1 MKNIKWFNTII
12 LFVIFSCNTSSKM
25 TPMKKNLYPEPPKVE
40 AKSVKFEEFG
50 NIRIDPWFWLRDKN
64 NPKVIE
70 YLKAENTYC
79 DTVMADTRELEE
91 QIFNEIKNR
100 IKEDD
105 ESVHVPYNGYAYFT
119 RTRKG
124 KQYPVYYRQKIS
136 GGAEEILFD
145 VNLMAENQ
153 PAFLF
158 EDYAISPDNRYAAY
172 TYNTT
177 GSYAEF
183 NLKIRDLLSGND
195 LPYTIEKVQSFAW
208 AADSKTLFYVVVNES
223 LRPYKVLR
231 YNIEMPG
238 RNVTVYEE
246 KDEMFNVSVDK
257 TLSEDY
263 LVIHS
268 SSFTTTEVRLLKANQ
283 PEGAFHIFTPRR
295 KGIRYSVEHN
305 RIKGFYINYQ
315 DEMLKNGKILL
326 CDEILP
332 SDPASWREIITHN
345 PDTKIHDMD
354 VFEKH
359 LVLFTRSQGL
369 TRIKIYSLEGQLRYE
384 IKFPEPVYVVTPHQN
399 PEYDQNVFR
408 YSYASLNRPNTVYE
422 INLLDFNSC
431 ILKQQEIP
439 SGFNPEDYVV
449 EREFATSTDGTRVP
463 MVILYRKGMK
473 KNGDNPALL
482 YGYGAYGYSTDAWF
496 RPSIFSLVDRGF
508 LYAIGQVRGGSEMGE
523 QWYEDGKLM
532 KKKNSFEDFI
542 SCAEHLIN
550 LGYTSPRRLSIMGGS
565 AGGLLVGATVNMRP
579 DLFGAVV
586 AAVPFVDVINTM
598 LDETLPL
605 TTQEYEQWG
614 NPHEEEAYR
623 YILSYSPYDNIKDTV
638 YPHILATAGLNDSQ
652 VLFHEPAKWV
662 AKLRATTH
670 GDNIILLKTNME
682 SGHGGA
688 TGRYEALKET
698 AFEYAF
704 LIKALT
710 L

>member
-1 MKNIKWFNTII
+1 MQ
-12 LFVIFSCNTSSKM
+12 
-25 TPMKKNLYPEPPKVE
+25 PMNNKLYPEPPKATARPVNF
-40 AKSVKFEEFG
+40 VEFG
-50 NIRIDPWFWLRDKN
+50 NSRIDPWFWLRDKN
-64 NPKVIE
+64 NPEVIE
-70 YLKAENTYC
+70 YLKAENAYC
-79 DTVMADTRELEE
+79 DTVMADTRELQE

-105 ESVHVPYNGYAYFT
+105 ESVHVPYNGYSFFS
-119 RTRKG
+119 RTQKG
-124 KQYPVYYRQKIS
+124 KQYPVYYRQKMS
-136 GGAEEILFD
+136 GGDEEVLFD

-183 NLKIRDLLSGND
+183 NLKIRDLLSGKD
-195 LPYTIEKVQSFAW
+195 LPYTIEKVQSFVW
-208 AADSKTLFYVVVNES
+208 AADSKTLFYVIGNES

-231 YNIEMPG
+231 HNIEMTG
-238 RNVTVYEE
+238 RDVTVYEE
-246 KDEMFNVSVDK
+246 KDEMYNVSVDK
-257 TLSEDY
+257 TSSEDY

-268 SSFTTTEVRLLKANQ
+268 SSFTTTEIRLLKANR
-283 PEGAFHIFTPRR
+283 PEGAFQIFTPRR

-305 RIKGFYINYQ
+305 REKGFYIYYQ
-315 DEMLKNGKILL
+315 DEILKNGRILL
-326 CDEILP
+326 CDENIP
-332 SDPASWREIITHN
+332 SDPATWREIIPHDA
-345 PDTKIHDMD
+345 DTKIQDMD

-369 TRIKIYSLEGQLRYE
+369 TGIKIYSPKGKLRHE
-384 IKFPEPVYVVTPHQN
+384 IKFPEPVYVVSPHQN

-408 YSYASLNRPNTVYE
+408 YSYASLNRPTTVYE
-422 INLLDFNSC
+422 INLQDFSTRV
-431 ILKQQEIP
+431 LKQQEIP

-449 EREFATSTDGTRVP
+449 EREFATSADGTRVP
-463 MVILYRKGMK
+463 MAILYKKGLK

-508 LYAIGQVRGGSEMGE
+508 VYAIGQVRGGSEMGE

-532 KKKNSFEDFI
+532 KKKNSFADFI
-542 SCAEHLIN
+542 ACAEHLIH

-688 TGRYEALKET
+688 TGRYDALKET
-698 AFEYAF
+698 AFEFAF

>member
-1 MKNIKWFNTII
+1 MQ
-12 LFVIFSCNTSSKM
+12 
-25 TPMKKNLYPEPPKVE
+25 PMNNKLYPEPPTAPERPVN
-40 AKSVKFEEFG
+40 FEEFG
-50 NIRIDPWFWLRDKN
+50 NTRIDPWFWLRDKN
-64 NPKVIE
+64 NPEVIE
-70 YLKAENTYC
+70 YLKAENAYC
-79 DTVMADTRELEE
+79 DTVMADTRELQE

-105 ESVHVPYNGYAYFT
+105 ESVHVPYNGYSYFS
-119 RTRKG
+119 RTQKG
-124 KQYPVYYRQKIS
+124 KQYPVYYRQKMS
-136 GGAEEILFD
+136 GGAEEVLFD

-183 NLKIRDLLSGND
+183 NLKIRDLLSGKD
-195 LPYTIEKVQSFAW
+195 LPYTIEKVQSFVW
-208 AADSKTLFYVVVNES
+208 AADSKTLFYVIGNES

-231 YNIEMPG
+231 HNIEMPG
-238 RNVTVYEE
+238 RDVTVYEE
-246 KDEMFNVSVDK
+246 KDEMYNVSVDK
-257 TLSEDY
+257 TSSEDY

-268 SSFTTTEVRLLKANQ
+268 SSFTTTEIRLLKANR
-283 PEGAFHIFTPRR
+283 PEEAFQLFTPRR

-305 RIKGFYINYQ
+305 REKGFYIYYQ
-315 DEMLKNGKILL
+315 DEILKNGRILL
-326 CDEILP
+326 CDENIP
-332 SDPASWREIITHN
+332 SDPATWREIIPHDA
-345 PDTKIHDMD
+345 DTKIEDMA

-369 TRIKIYSLEGQLRYE
+369 TGIKIYSPKGKLRHE
-384 IKFPEPVYVVTPHQN
+384 IKFPEPVYVVSPHQN
-399 PEYDQNVFR
+399 PEYNQNVFR
-408 YSYASLNRPNTVYE
+408 YSYASLNRPTTVYE
-422 INLLDFNSC
+422 INLQDFSTRV
-431 ILKQQEIP
+431 LKQQEIP

-449 EREFATSTDGTRVP
+449 EREFATSADGTRVP
-463 MVILYRKGMK
+463 MAILYKKGLK

-508 LYAIGQVRGGSEMGE
+508 VYAIGQVRGGSEMGE

-532 KKKNSFEDFI
+532 KKKNSFADFI
-542 SCAEHLIN
+542 ACAEHLIH

-688 TGRYEALKET
+688 TGRYDALKET
-698 AFEYAF
+698 AFEFAF

>member
-1 MKNIKWFNTII
+1 MNNK
-12 LFVIFSCNTSSKM
+12 
-25 TPMKKNLYPEPPKVE
+25 LYPEPPKATARPVNF
-40 AKSVKFEEFG
+40 VEFG
-50 NIRIDPWFWLRDKN
+50 NSRIDPWFWLRDKN
-64 NPKVIE
+64 NPEVIE
-70 YLKAENTYC
+70 YLKAENAYC
-79 DTVMADTRELEE
+79 DTVMADTRELQEK
-91 QIFNEIKNR
+91 IFNEIKNR

-105 ESVHVPYNGYAYFT
+105 ESVHVPYNGYSYFS
-119 RTRKG
+119 RTQKG
-124 KQYPVYYRQKIS
+124 KQYPVYYRQKMS
-136 GGAEEILFD
+136 GGDEEVLFD

-183 NLKIRDLLSGND
+183 NLKVRDLLSGKD
-195 LPYTIEKVQSFAW
+195 LPYTIEKVQSFVW
-208 AADSKTLFYVVVNES
+208 AADSKTLFYVIGNES

-231 YNIEMPG
+231 HNIEMPA
-238 RNVTVYEE
+238 RDIPVYEE
-246 KDEMFNVSVDK
+246 KDEIFNVSVDK
-257 TLSEDY
+257 TSSENY

-268 SSFTTTEVRLLKANQ
+268 SSFTTTEIRLLKANR
-283 PEGAFHIFTPRR
+283 PEGAFQIFTPRR
-295 KGIRYSVEHN
+295 KGNRYSVEHN
-305 RIKGFYINYQ
+305 REKGFYIYYQ
-315 DEMLKNGKILL
+315 DEIMKNGRILL
-326 CDEILP
+326 CDENIP
-332 SDPASWREIITHN
+332 SDPATWREIIPHDA
-345 PDTKIHDMD
+345 DTKIEDMD

-359 LVLFTRSQGL
+359 LVLYTRSKGL
-369 TRIKIYSLEGQLRYE
+369 TGIKIYSPEGQLRHE
-384 IKFPEPVYVVTPHQN
+384 IKFPEPVYVVSPHQN
-399 PEYDQNVFR
+399 PEYDQNVVR
-408 YSYASLNRPNTVYE
+408 YSYASLNRPTTVYE
-422 INLLDFNSC
+422 INLHDFSTR

-463 MVILYRKGMK
+463 MAILYKKGLK

-508 LYAIGQVRGGSEMGE
+508 VYAIGQVRGGSEMGE

-532 KKKNSFEDFI
+532 KKKNSFADFI
-542 SCAEHLIN
+542 SCAEHLIH

-614 NPHEEEAYR
+614 NPHEEETYR

-688 TGRYEALKET
+688 TGRYDALKET
-698 AFEYAF
+698 AFEFAF